1 MTPASGSAE
10 LTVEAFLDNED
21 SDDIGNPIHSTS
33 FAQRYGFRG
42 PLVGGVTVWGWAT
55 PAILDAAGEA
65 WLDRGW
71 SEFVFRQPVY
81 PGDHLLIR
89 VRPETDRGDDAFHV
103 TMTNQDGVD
112 CVVASVGLG
121 DASWL
126 GELRTPRRLVA
137 AHTPR
142 PKPALLLE
150 SAPIGE
156 DLVPAAFPCSA
167 QDARDY
173 IAESLRTD
181 DPRFVGDRPR
191 LHPGWLTGR
200 VEELLRHHFSLPSSM
215 HTRSRVQ
222 QLAPAYAGQTVTAAA
237 TMTEAYESKGHHIGV
252 FNCLLIGEDGTRLAH
267 MRHTTIFR
275 IAPPDERG

>member
-1 MTPASGSAE
+1 MTDAPGSAE
-10 LTVEAFLDNED
+10 LTIEAFLDNED
-21 SDDIGNPIHSTS
+21 SDDIRNPIHSS
-33 FAQRYGFRG
+33 AFARRYGFRG

-65 WLDRGW
+65 WLDHGW
-71 SEFVFRQPVY
+71 SEFIFRQPVY
-81 PGDHLLIR
+81 PGDRLLIR
-89 VRPETDRGDDAFHV
+89 VRPDADHGDDAFSV

-137 AHTPR
+137 APAPT

-173 IAESLRTD
+173 MAASQRTD
-181 DPRFVGDRPR
+181 DARFVGDRPR

-200 VEELLRHHFSLPSSM
+200 VEELLRHHFALPSSM

-237 TMTEAYESKGHHIGV
+237 TMIEAYESKGHHVGV
-252 FNCLLIGEDGTRLAH
+252 FDCLLTGEDGTPLVH

-275 IAPPDERG
+275 IAPPAQRG

>member
-71 SEFVFRQPVY
+71 SEFVFRQP
-81 PGDHLLIR
+81 GDRLLIR
-89 VRPETDRGDDAFHV
+89 VRRDADRGDDAFRV

-112 CVVASVGLG
+112 CVVATVGLG

-126 GELRTPRRLVA
+126 GELR
-137 AHTPR
+137 
-142 PKPALLLE
+142 
-150 SAPIGE
+150 
-156 DLVPAAFPCSA
+156 
-167 QDARDY
+167 
-173 IAESLRTD
+173 
-181 DPRFVGDRPR
+181 
-191 LHPGWLTGR
+191 
-200 VEELLRHHFSLPSSM
+200 M
-215 HTRSRVQ
+215 
-222 QLAPAYAGQTVTAAA
+222 
-237 TMTEAYESKGHHIGV
+237 
-252 FNCLLIGEDGTRLAH
+252 
-267 MRHTTIFR
+267 
-275 IAPPDERG
+275 